1 MGNLRGFSFMGLS
14 INTNNSILGAQNQTR
29 RNILELNQANERLAS
44 LQRINRAADDAA
56 GLAIA
61 ERLNTLV
68 RQSQVEVNNLQS
80 GINVVQTADS
90 GLEIQQNAVQRIREL
105 SLQAANGTLSDD
117 NRQALNTEVQQ
128 LLGQIDDVARDTQ
141 FNNQTLLDEDRTI
154 SLGTESDSLQVETR
168 ASTLQ
173 SLGLTGLDISTAES
187 AASAFET
194 LDTASENINSN
205 RSELGAQLNR
215 FERAIE
221 QREVEQVNTLDAE
234 SRIRDADVAR
244 TIIERT
250 MAEVRTQSGLS
261 AIIQGNI
268 TSQSVLRVLG
278 G

>member
-1 MGNLRGFSFMGLS
+1 MGLS
-14 INTNNSILGAQNQTR
+14 INTNNPALGAQNQTR
-29 RNILELNQANERLAS
+29 RNILELNQVNERLAS

-61 ERLNTLV
+61 ERLNTLA

-80 GINVVQTADS
+80 GINVAQTADS
-90 GLEIQQNAVQRIREL
+90 GLEIQQDAVQRIRDL

-117 NRQALNTEVQQ
+117 NRQALNAEVQQ

-173 SLGLTGLDISTAES
+173 SLGLTGLDISTAEG
-187 AASAFET
+187 AASALEAV
-194 LDTASENINSN
+194 DTASESINAN

-244 TIIERT
+244 LIIDRT
-250 MAEVRTQSGLS
+250 MAEVRSQSGLS
-261 AIIQGNI
+261 AIVQGNI